1 MTARAPMQPRLAAV
15 AALAAAA
22 AALGAGCNELDLE
35 RMTEQPRFTAYE
47 ACEVCPEGTIMMQ
60 PPAGTVSREAEL
72 GPSELMSGR
81 TGDAYAARIPIP
93 LDAPLLAR
101 GQNRYDIFC
110 AACHGRLGNG
120 ISQVAENMTLRRPP
134 NLLGPPY
141 ADYPP
146 GRVYAVIAEGYG
158 LMRSYA
164 AELPVRDRW
173 AVVAYLEALELAQQV
188 ALDALPPRI
197 QEEARRWLP

>member
-1 MTARAPMQPRLAAV
+1 MRISASTRTRIALAAALAPA
-15 AALAAAA
+15 AALAA
-22 AALGAGCNELDLE
+22 GCDLDLE
-35 RMTEQPRFTAYE
+35 RMIEQPRYTADE

-60 PPAGTVSREAEL
+60 PPAGTVSRTAEL
-72 GPSELMSGR
+72 GPAELLTGR
-81 TGDAYAARIPIP
+81 AGGAHVARIPIP

-101 GQNRYDIFC
+101 GQNRFDIFC

-134 NLLGPPY
+134 NLLAPPY

-164 AELPVRDRW
+164 PELPVRDRW
-173 AVVAYLEALELAQQV
+173 AVVAYLEALELAQGI
-188 ALDALPPRI
+188 ALDALPPSI

>member
-1 MTARAPMQPRLAAV
+1 MRPGLLLLA
-15 AALAAAA
+15 AALAA
-22 AALGAGCNELDLE
+22 GCDKLDLE
-35 RMTEQPRFTAYE
+35 RMIDQPRFTTYE

-60 PPAGTVSREAEL
+60 PPAGTVPRGAEL
-72 GPSELMSGR
+72 GPAELLTGR
-81 TGDAYAARIPIP
+81 AGGAYAARIPIS
-93 LDAPLLAR
+93 LDLPLLAR
-101 GQNRYDIFC
+101 GHNRFDIFC

-134 NLLGPPY
+134 DLLAPPY

-164 AELPVRDRW
+164 AELPIRDRW
-173 AVVAYLEALELAQQV
+173 AVVAYLEALELAQRV
-188 ALDALPPRI
+188 ALDELPPKIR
-197 QEEARRWLP
+197 EEARRWLP